1 MVQSQGPTLES
12 ERITSL
18 DLIRGIA
25 VLAILLMNV
34 VSFGLG
40 ETAYFNISS
49 DGTETWLDWCI
60 GVFGEIF
67 IDQKF
72 MGLFSLL
79 FGAGIV
85 LFADR
90 AEIKGLRPALLSL
103 WRNGILLAIGIVHMI
118 AWDGD
123 ILVAYALASP
133 ILIALRKLPATLL
146 AVLGAVAVLMTIA
159 VDLWMQSLANSGQ
172 ISVSSFWSGTGESV
186 AGASDDAMYI
196 GILFNYFLRALGMML
211 IGVSLFRSGIVE
223 GRKSTTFYR
232 NVAIGGLAIG
242 LTLATAGVILVV
254 VNDFSSEVAFLSFVP
269 NTIGTIPATL
279 GYMSLI
285 ILWDKTS
292 ESRIKIKLRSVGR
305 MALTNYLSHT
315 VLGLIV
321 FGLLLSSVDVTR
333 TVLLVF
339 VLAVWALQFWWS
351 DVWLSRYRFGPL
363 EWLWRVATY
372 RRGQPLR
379 RG

>member
-18 DLIRGIA
+18 DLIRGVA

-34 VSFGLG
+34 VSFGMG

-60 GVFGEIF
+60 AVFGEIF

-118 AWDGD
+118 AWEGD

-133 ILIALRKLPATLL
+133 ILIALRKLPSTSACRVGCACRVNDDTGRPLD
-146 AVLGAVAVLMTIA
+146 AVA
-159 VDLWMQSLANSGQ
+159 
-172 ISVSSFWSGTGESV
+172 
-186 AGASDDAMYI
+186 
-196 GILFNYFLRALGMML
+196 R
-211 IGVSLFRSGIVE
+211 
-223 GRKSTTFYR
+223 
-232 NVAIGGLAIG
+232 
-242 LTLATAGVILVV
+242 
-254 VNDFSSEVAFLSFVP
+254 
-269 NTIGTIPATL
+269 
-279 GYMSLI
+279 
-285 ILWDKTS
+285 
-292 ESRIKIKLRSVGR
+292 
-305 MALTNYLSHT
+305 
-315 VLGLIV
+315 
-321 FGLLLSSVDVTR
+321 
-333 TVLLVF
+333 
-339 VLAVWALQFWWS
+339 
-351 DVWLSRYRFGPL
+351 
-363 EWLWRVATY
+363 
-372 RRGQPLR
+372 
-379 RG
+379 